1 MQPNKEPNNDQPR
14 KPPFLVIIIALI
26 ALMLFFQI
34 FSASQSNNQQTP
46 ELAYSE
52 FLLLVSS
59 GNVSEVTIGST
70 TITFTAMFDGR
81 ESRFM
86 TGRVEDPDLVARLER
101 SKVKFTQTIPQQNN
115 LLLTLFLYYG
125 VPILLFVGLSLLMTR
140 MMGKNMGGAFSLGK
154 SNAKVYMEA
163 QT

>member
-86 TGRVEDPDLVARLER
+86 TGRVEDH
-101 SKVKFTQTIPQQNN
+101 FIIPSMCVILCF
-115 LLLTLFLYYG
+115 LLLLRRT
-125 VPILLFVGLSLLMTR
+125 IAE
-140 MMGKNMGGAFSLGK
+140 KGGFR
-154 SNAKVYMEA
+154 
-163 QT
+163 